1 MRSSR
6 GISFVPFLVGR
17 QTQKTPGLYEP
28 EQAGTTYIQMNLYVQ
43 RHAGSTQHNK
53 PGQLGKHPSA
63 AP

>member
-1 MRSSR
+1 M
-6 GISFVPFLVGR
+6 PFLVGR